1 MVRSVLRMFVW
12 VSLVILVSACT
23 KPNTPQEVAA
33 AFWQAMAEND
43 ASDVVELS
51 TLDNDSAFDSY
62 ERDWADVVPSYGR
75 VVIDGTEASI
85 VTRLPAESAGGNE
98 RREVMTY
105 LVEQQGQWLVDY
117 ERTGEAIMN
126 PSPFSGLMGQL
137 SEISDRI
144 AANFSSSSS
153 DMEQRLNDMA
163 RELEAYSNDVAR
175 RADEAIKEYGQ
186 VLQDYMEE
194 LEESVNR
201 ALEENQQAPEGD
213 RKNLEQA
220 AKDLESGSEQLAE
233 PSLEALASAT
243 RTLTETGQRLAE
255 VGSDSFERNRDE
267 WAATLQEIRERSE
280 EFFQDLR
287 DSMRAENES
296 E

>member
-12 VSLVILVSACT
+12 VSLAILVSACA

-51 TLDNDSAFDSY
+51 TLDSDDRFDNY
-62 ERDWADVVPSYGR
+62 ERDWADVVPSFGR

-85 VTRLPAESAGGNE
+85 VTRLPAESADSNE

-117 ERTGEAIMN
+117 QRTGEAIMN
-126 PSPFSGLMGQL
+126 PSPFSSLMGQL

-144 AANFSSSSS
+144 AENFSSSSS
-153 DMEQRLNDMA
+153 DMERRLNDMA

-175 RADEAIKEYGQ
+175 RADEAINDYGQ
-186 VLQDYMEE
+186 VLRDYMEE
-194 LEESVNR
+194 LEESINR
-201 ALEENQQAPEGD
+201 ALEENRQAPEDD
-213 RKNLEQA
+213 RKTLEQA
-220 AKDLESGSEQLAE
+220 AKDLETGSEELAE
-233 PSLEALASAT
+233 PTLEGLAQAT
-243 RTLTETGQRLAE
+243 RTLTETGQRLADVSSE
-255 VGSDSFERNRDE
+255 SFERNRDE
-267 WAATLQEIRERSE
+267 WAAKLQEIRERSE

-287 DSMRAENES
+287 DSLRAENEAG
-296 E
+296 

>member
-1 MVRSVLRMFVW
+1 MVRSVLRTFVW
-12 VSLVILVSACT
+12 VSLVILLSACT

-43 ASDVVELS
+43 VSDVVELS
-51 TLDNDSAFDSY
+51 TLDSDDAFDSY

-75 VVIDGTEASI
+75 VVIDGTESSI

-105 LVEQQGQWLVDY
+105 LVEKQGQWLVDY

-137 SEISDRI
+137 SEISERI

-153 DMEQRLNDMA
+153 DMERRLNDMA
-163 RELEAYSNDVAR
+163 RELEAYSDDIAR
-175 RADEAIKEYGQ
+175 RADKAVSEYGQ
-186 VLQDYMEE
+186 VLRDYMEE

-201 ALEENQQAPEGD
+201 ALEENDQAPEAD
-213 RKNLEQA
+213 RNTLEQA
-220 AKDLESGSEQLAE
+220 AKDLENGSEELAE
-233 PSLEALASAT
+233 PTLEALANAT

-255 VGSDSFERNRDE
+255 LSSESFEHNREE
-267 WAATLQEIRERSE
+267 WAAMLQEIRERSE

-287 DSMRAENES
+287 DSLRSENE
-296 E
+296 EG

>member
-1 MVRSVLRMFVW
+1 MVRSVVRMFVW
-12 VSLVILVSACT
+12 VSLVILVSACA

-51 TLDNDSAFDSY
+51 TLESDDGFDSY

-75 VVIDGTEASI
+75 VVIDGAEASI

-126 PSPFSGLMGQL
+126 PSPFSSLMGQL

-144 AANFSSSSS
+144 TANFSSSAD
-153 DMEQRLNDMA
+153 DMERRMNEMA

-213 RKNLEQA
+213 RKTLEQA
-220 AKDLESGSEQLAE
+220 AKDLENGSEELAE

-255 VGSDSFERNRDE
+255 VSSDSFERNRDE

-287 DSMRAENES
+287 DSLKAENES